1 MERLKLTVI
10 QGNSL
15 TEVAQ
20 VEHAGISEPW
30 ECLVPVQ
37 LDLMYIARVILYTA
51 DEQIAQGMLHALL
64 VGWLLQGDNRGK
76 WSLWEQPAL
85 LFCYSPV
92 MNSTC
97 VGMEISEE
105 AGL

>member
-1 MERLKLTVI
+1 MEGLKLSVV

-15 TEVAQ
+15 AEVAR

-30 ECLVPVQ
+30 EWLVHVQ
-37 LDLMYIARVILYTA
+37 LDLMYIVRVILCTA
-51 DEQIAQGMLHALL
+51 DEQIAQGMLYALL
-64 VGWLLQGDNRGK
+64 AGWLLQGDKRGK
-76 WSLWEQPAL
+76 WSLWEQPAS
-85 LFCYSPV
+85 LFCYTPA

-97 VGMEISEE
+97 VGTEVSKE